1 MSPTTLQYSPL
12 QPSTDQHSPVQPSSA
27 HFSQLQPSTAKYSPL
42 QPTTAHFSPVQQSKA
57 KYSPLQPTTAQY
69 SLCLEFFYRFLLG
82 LSRIKRS
89 QVISRGKQDLYLL
102 ATFFGTTCGQVINQ
116 VIPSFLIPKNV
127 FVITFGKVLENFV
140 NEMDLV
146 KRVGK
151 KLQRNS
157 S

>member
-1 MSPTTLQYSPL
+1 MKKGRFTFSCHEWQIMSPTTLQYSPL

-82 LSRIKRS
+82 LSRIKSSHFEGENWPHR
-89 QVISRGKQDLYLL
+89 ICICFI

-116 VIPSFLIPKNV
+116 VIPSFLIP
-127 FVITFGKVLENFV
+127 
-140 NEMDLV
+140 
-146 KRVGK
+146 
-151 KLQRNS
+151 
-157 S
+157 